1 MKKAFFPFLL
11 AALFFVPQSTWAQNQ
26 IPKEW
31 LRTITFYHE
40 IYEYKLPLAK
50 FPEYFHKESAENTPL
65 PSESNVCY
73 WDASKKNEE
82 QIQPAGDETV
92 WEVNEPEIEKFFAE
106 LVIPKVN
113 QPPTDVRIYRDENGQ
128 IAFEGAGNLGKTVDV
143 AQAISLLKT
152 ALGAGVDRIELPVKI
167 VEPKVTVE
175 DEKLRELGIKE
186 IVSVGESDFTGSSWA
201 RMQNIEVGSSQF
213 NGFLIEPGA
222 IGSFNDRLGPVDGAH
237 GYLPE
242 LVIVGPKLEKEY
254 GGGLCQVSSTAF
266 RAALL
271 AGLPIVERYPHSFA
285 VSYYAPFGTD
295 ATIYPGHKDLRFSN
309 DTQGTILVQTTM
321 DRENKKLRFHFYGS
335 KDDRKVKMFGPEVGR
350 QVGPPPARNETST
363 KLAPGEVQWLSHA
376 VAGFDTIWRRVL
388 IPPTNATANIS
399 PALNEEQKT
408 PSEKIVY
415 EFFSRYQAR
424 PSWKVTGVAAAPV
437 AEEPASTL

>member
-1 MKKAFFPFLL
+1 MKRILFSLVSAIV
-11 AALFFVPQSTWAQNQ
+11 FFVPHSSWAEGG
-26 IPKEW
+26 IPADW

-50 FPEYFHKESAENTPL
+50 YPEYFQQQPVDVAAL
-65 PSESNVCY
+65 PEDDGVCY
-73 WDASKKNEE
+73 WGEE
-82 QIQPAGDETV
+82 QNAVEPAQRSETT
-92 WEVNEPEIEKFFAE
+92 WNLNKPELRTFFAE
-106 LVIPKVN
+106 YIIPEVE
-113 QPPTDVRIYRDENGQ
+113 QAPTDVRIYRDEAGN
-128 IAFEGAGNLGKTVDV
+128 IAFEGAGNYGKTVDV

-152 ALGAGVDRIELPVKI
+152 ALENGVERIELPVI
-167 VEPKVTVE
+167 LTEPVITVE
-175 DEKLRELGIKE
+175 DEELRRMGIQE

-201 RMQNIEVGSSQF
+201 RMQNIEVGSMQF
-213 NGFLIEPGA
+213 NGFVIEPGA
-222 IGSFNDRLGPVDGAH
+222 TASFNDRLGPVDGSR

-295 ATIYPGHKDLRFSN
+295 ATIYPGHKDLRFEN
-309 DTQGTILVQTTM
+309 DTAGAILVQTTM
-321 DRENKKLRFHFYGS
+321 DRENKKLRFHFYGT

-350 QVGPPPARNETST
+350 HVGPPPPRNETST

-388 IPPTNATANIS
+388 IPPTVVT
-399 PALNEEQKT
+399 EQKT
-408 PSEKIVY
+408 DSAEGNENSKIVY
-415 EFFSRYQAR
+415 EFFSRYQPR
-424 PSWKVTGVAAAPV
+424 GNWKVTGVAEAEPENPPAP
-437 AEEPASTL
+437 TI